1 MLPRYYHLKAYYC
14 MLKKSKCLA
23 KWYLKKA
30 RKVAEKHGNL
40 FELAWVERHRRVWIK
55 KVDLSDQWTDVSE
68 TSQYCWTPRPK
79 GPHLYTWPIVPW
91 MSMAHSTLDVNREME
106 SMQQQPD
113 NSITWSHTYLTYV
126 MQSVLVIV
134 YMY

>member
-30 RKVAEKHGNL
+30 RKVSEKHGNL
-40 FELAWVERHRRVWIK
+40 FELAWVERHRRVWIEN
-55 KVDLSDQWTDVSE
+55 VDLSDQWTDVNE
-68 TSQYCWTPRPK
+68 TTQCCWTPRPK
-79 GPHLYTWPIVPW
+79 GPHLYTWPIVPR
-91 MSMAHSTLDVNREME
+91 TVNRGMD

-126 MQSVLVIV
+126 MQSILVIV

>member
-1 MLPRYYHLKAYYC
+1 

-30 RKVAEKHGNL
+30 RKVSEKHGNL
-40 FELAWVERHRRVWIK
+40 FELAWVERHRRVWIEN
-55 KVDLSDQWTDVSE
+55 VDLSDQWTDVSE

-113 NSITWSHTYLTYV
+113 NSIT
-126 MQSVLVIV
+126 
-134 YMY
+134 